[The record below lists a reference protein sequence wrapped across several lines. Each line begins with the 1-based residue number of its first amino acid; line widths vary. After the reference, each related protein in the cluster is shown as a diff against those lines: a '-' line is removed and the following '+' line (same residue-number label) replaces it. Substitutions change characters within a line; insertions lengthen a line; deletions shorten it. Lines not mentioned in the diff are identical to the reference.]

1 MLHFAVIGHHSRQ
14 SRAEELADQL
24 GAKLFLDHL
33 TLGSSWNHLRALNW
47 GSTLTG
53 HLIVLEDDAEP
64 VPDFTT
70 RAEAFLTG
78 HPDELVSFYLGTDNR
93 RVQVTVDA
101 LLDEAD
107 THGLDWITHSSMLHA
122 VAYAI
127 PCEQIRRL
135 RFRPRFVADEMIGQ
149 AWTRPIIYT
158 VPSYVDHADA
168 PSIENPSRGVA
179 RKAKRMP
186 DR

>member
-14 SRAEELADQL
+14 QRAEQLAKQL

-70 RAEAFLTG
+70 RAEAFLTS
-78 HPDELVSFYLGTDNR
+78 HPDELVSFYLGTDTR
-93 RVQVTVDA
+93 RHQRNVPA
-101 LLDEAD
+101 WLEAAD
-107 THGLDWITHSSMLHA
+107 TEGIDHLTHPNLLHA

-127 PCEQIRRL
+127 PCHRIREL
-135 RFRPRFVADEMIGQ
+135 RFRHRLVADEMITQ
-149 AWTRPIIYT
+149 AWPDRVTYT
-158 VPSYVDHADA
+158 IPSYVDHADITSVENQ
-168 PSIENPSRGVA
+168 PSTP
-179 RKAKRMP
+179 RKAWRLP
-186 DR
+186 